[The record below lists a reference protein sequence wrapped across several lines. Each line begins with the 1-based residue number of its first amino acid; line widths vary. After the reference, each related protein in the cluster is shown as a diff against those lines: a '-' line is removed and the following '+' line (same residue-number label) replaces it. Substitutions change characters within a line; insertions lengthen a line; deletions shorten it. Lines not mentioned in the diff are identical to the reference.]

1 MRKKGFTLIEL
12 VIVMAIIVI
21 AMSTL
26 TSVVVF
32 ATNYYQDE
40 YSESVTQEDLRLVAV
55 LMEKDIRRY
64 LTSDSYYSNS
74 ANTTI
79 TFGNTS
85 ADYVI
90 YSYDNVNFTI
100 TRTSHLA
107 GVVSSQIVGKQIQS
121 LTISYSSSPYPKV
134 DITIQANI
142 DGRVTNND
150 IQQSIYIRLP
160 KTGTVTSS

>member
-55 LMEKDIRRY
+55 LMEKRY
-64 LTSDSYYSNS
+64 T
-74 ANTTI
+74 
-79 TFGNTS
+79 
-85 ADYVI
+85 
-90 YSYDNVNFTI
+90 
-100 TRTSHLA
+100 
-107 GVVSSQIVGKQIQS
+107 
-121 LTISYSSSPYPKV
+121 
-134 DITIQANI
+134 
-142 DGRVTNND
+142 
-150 IQQSIYIRLP
+150 
-160 KTGTVTSS
+160 